1 MTLELFFFA
10 VLLLAAAAIFDLM
23 VGVGNDAVN
32 FLNSAIGSRV
42 ATRAVILSVASL
54 GVLAGVGFSSG
65 MMEVARKGIFH
76 PQLFTMP
83 ELMLL
88 FLAVMLTDVILL
100 DTFNSMGLPTST
112 TVSIVFELLG
122 AAVVISIL
130 KISQAG
136 ESLSLLSQYI
146 NSAKATQII
155 FGILLSILV
164 AFICGA
170 AVQIVSR
177 LLLTF
182 DYESRLRKYGA
193 VWGGLALA
201 SITYFILV
209 KGAKGSSFITPETTA
224 WILDHT
230 AVMLLSIFAVSAAL
244 LQVMLF
250 LRVNILRPI
259 VLIGTFAL
267 AMAFAANDLVNFI
280 GVPMAGY
287 HAYKV
292 AAATDAPLEVTMDA
306 LSGKVQSDTVLLLI
320 AGAIMVGTLWISRKA
335 RSVTETSLNLGQQSE
350 REERFESMLV
360 SRLIVRS
367 ALGLINRVSYLI
379 PAALRERSVQRLEQ
393 VEAAEAETETEDR
406 PAFDLVRASVTLMV
420 ASAVISYATSKKL
433 PLSTTYVTFMV
444 AMGTSF
450 ADRAWGRDSA
460 VYRVSG
466 VITVIGGW
474 FMTAMSAFL
483 VAGAFAMVLFKTGIY
498 GLVLLLIAVPLVTVW
513 NHRRHRA
520 RVQSTEADEVFNLK
534 KVSDVHETTVVT
546 FGHMA
551 VLLHEIRRSLDRTFE
566 ALFEPNE
573 SVLRRERNRTKDIQR
588 WSNVIT
594 ANIFKALRLMGQES
608 ADSYARTARRLQ
620 RLAEG
625 HRDVVVR
632 VHTHVS
638 NNHAGLLDVQVTEL
652 REVQQLIHDILLD
665 TETIFR
671 RQQLASHDSVSKKD
685 RRRKKL
691 ASELSQKQIARIQ
704 DNTSKTRLSILFYA
718 IIGNVVML
726 GRQSLRLVEACNE
739 LFGET
744 VAEREDDLE

>member
-1 MTLELFFFA
+1 
-10 VLLLAAAAIFDLM
+10 
-23 VGVGNDAVN
+23 
-32 FLNSAIGSRV
+32 
-42 ATRAVILSVASL
+42 
-54 GVLAGVGFSSG
+54 

-100 DTFNSMGLPTST
+100 DTFNSLGLPTST

-130 KISQAG
+130 KIHQAG
-136 ESLSLLSQYI
+136 ESLAALPQYI
-146 NSAKATQII
+146 NSGKATQII
-155 FGILLSILV
+155 FGILLSIIV

-182 DYESRLRKYGA
+182 DYESRVRKYGA
-193 VWGGLALA
+193 VWGGVALA

-209 KGAKGSSFITPETTA
+209 KGAKGSSFIASETAA
-224 WILDHT
+224 WIQDHT
-230 AVMLLSIFAVSAAL
+230 PLMLLSIFAASAVL
-244 LQVMLF
+244 LQGLLF

-259 VLIGTFAL
+259 VLVGTFAL

-287 HAYKV
+287 HAYKT
-292 AAATDAPLEVTMDA
+292 AAAADAPLEVTMDA
-306 LSGKVQSDTVLLLI
+306 LSGKVQSDTLLLLV
-320 AGAIMVGTLWISRKA
+320 AGAIMVGTLWFSRRA
-335 RSVTETSLNLGQQSE
+335 RSVTETSLNLGQQTE
-350 REERFESMLV
+350 REERFESMMV
-360 SRLIVRS
+360 SRIIVRT
-367 ALGLINRVSYLI
+367 ALSLISRASYLI
-379 PAALRERSVQRLEQ
+379 PAPLRERSAERLEQ
-393 VEAAEAETETEDR
+393 VEAGEAETEAEDR
-406 PAFDLVRASVTLMV
+406 PSFDLVRASVNLMV
-420 ASAVISYATSKKL
+420 ASAVISYATSRKL

-474 FMTAMSAFL
+474 FMTALSAFL
-483 VAGAFAMVLFKTGIY
+483 VAGAFALVLFQTGIY
-498 GLVLLLIAVPLVTVW
+498 GLVLLVILVPVATVW

-520 RVQSTEADEVFNLK
+520 RVKSNEADEVFNLK
-534 KVSDVHETTVVT
+534 KVSDVHETAVVT

-551 VLLHEIRRSLDRTFE
+551 VLLHEIRQSLDTTLE

-573 SVLRRERNRTKDIQR
+573 SALRKESKKTKDIQR
-588 WSNVIT
+588 WTNVIT
-594 ANIFKALRLMGQES
+594 ANIFKALRLIGQES

-625 HRDVVVR
+625 HRDIVMR
-632 VHTHVS
+632 VHSHVS
-638 NNHAGLLDVQVTEL
+638 NNHAGLLDVQVDEL
-652 REVQQLIHDILLD
+652 REVQRLVHDILLD

-671 RQQLASHDSVSKKD
+671 RQQLASHDSVSHKERKL
-685 RRRKKL
+685 KKL
-691 ASELSQKQIARIQ
+691 AASLSQKQIARIQ
-704 DNTSKTRLSILFYA
+704 DGSSKTRLSILFYA
-718 IIGNVVML
+718 IIGNAVML
-726 GRQSLRLVEACNE
+726 GRQNLRLVEACDE

-744 VAEREDDLE
+744 VAERGPAHQRVHCPHRRYVHVLAGGRSTGTRHRDARRARGGGHSVPFGAAGGQAPQRDLLRPR